1 MTATLRFRRHHNSDP
16 RRRHFPR
23 TGLVSWLSGLAAL
36 LLSTALQADTV
47 HVAVA
52 ANFAPA
58 MKEIAA
64 SFGRHTGHEV
74 MLSSASSGKLAAQI
88 QHGAPFDIFLSA
100 DQAKPLALA
109 KAGYAVPAT
118 RFTYAIGALV
128 LWSADEAIQGSER
141 QRLQAG
147 DYRKLAIAN
156 PRLAPYGKA
165 ARETLQ
171 ALGLE
176 AASRRHWVTGEN
188 IAQTYQFVA
197 SGNAELGFVALSQ
210 LRLLIRGSAPD
221 PEKANQQSLG
231 WQVPSAMHRA
241 IRQDAILLSKAESNG
256 AANQLLDYLK
266 GEDARAI
273 MRDFGYDS
281 ADDAANYS
289 AKGTH

>member
-1 MTATLRFRRHHNSDP
+1 MTVTLRYRRHDNRHP
-16 RRRHFPR
+16 RRRFFR
-23 TGLVSWLSGLAAL
+23 RAGLLVGWLSGLAAL
-36 LLSTALQADTV
+36 LLSTALRADTV

-64 SFGRHTGHEV
+64 SFGRHTGHKV
-74 MLSSASSGKLAAQI
+74 ILSSASSGKLAAQI

-118 RFTYAIGALV
+118 RFTYAVGALV
-128 LWSADEAIQGSER
+128 LWSADEAIQGEER
-141 QRLQAG
+141 QRLETG

-165 ARETLQ
+165 AQETLQ
-171 ALGLE
+171 TLGLD

-210 LRLLIRGSAPD
+210 LRLLGRP
-221 PEKANQQSLG
+221 PESNKTHQQAFG
-231 WQVPSAMHRA
+231 WQVPSSMHQA
-241 IRQDAILLSKAESNG
+241 IRQDAILLSKAVSNQ
-256 AANQLLDYLK
+256 AANQLLSYLK

-273 MRDFGYDS
+273 MRDFGYHS

>member
-1 MTATLRFRRHHNSDP
+1 MTATLRFRRHHNRYP

-23 TGLVSWLSGLAAL
+23 AGLVGWLSGLAAL
-36 LLSTALQADTV
+36 LLSTALQAGTV

-64 SFGRHTGHEV
+64 SFGRHTSHKV
-74 MLSSASSGKLAAQI
+74 ILSSASSGKLAAQI

-100 DQAKPLALA
+100 DQAKPIALA
-109 KAGYAVPAT
+109 KAGYAVSTT

-141 QRLQAG
+141 QRLEAG

-176 AASRRHWVTGEN
+176 AASRHHWVTGEN

-210 LRLLIRGSAPD
+210 LRLLDQAPES
-221 PEKANQQSLG
+221 EKTNHQTFG
-231 WQVPSAMHRA
+231 WQVPSAMHHA

-256 AANQLLDYLK
+256 AANQLLSYLK
-266 GEDARAI
+266 GKDARAI
-273 MRDFGYDS
+273 MRNFGYHS

-289 AKGTH
+289 AKDTH

>member
-1 MTATLRFRRHHNSDP
+1 MTASLRYTRNYTCHSKRRHY
-16 RRRHFPR
+16 RRAGFID
-23 TGLVSWLSGLAAL
+23 WLSGLAAL

-52 ANFAPA
+52 ANFTPA

-64 SFGRHTGHEV
+64 SFSRHSGHEV
-74 MLSSASSGKLAAQI
+74 ILSSASSGKLAAQL
-88 QHGAPFDIFLSA
+88 QHGAPFDVFLSA
-100 DQAKPLALA
+100 DQAKPIALA
-109 KAGYAVPAT
+109 KAGYAVSTT

-141 QRLQAG
+141 QRLEAG

-210 LRLLIRGSAPD
+210 LRLLGRT
-221 PEKANQQSLG
+221 PESDNANQQVFG
-231 WQVPSAMHRA
+231 WQVPSSMHRA
-241 IRQDAILLSKAESNG
+241 IRQDGILLSKAESN
-256 AANQLLDYLK
+256 
-266 GEDARAI
+266 
-273 MRDFGYDS
+273 
-281 ADDAANYS
+281 
-289 AKGTH
+289 